1 VVEESDDEL
10 EPGEYVD
17 DLFETEK
24 EDYQPHRLI
33 PPEVAEELQ
42 SVCSQSRQA
51 ILLLEER
58 HILEGGRDDLVKV
71 YLPFEHAFVDLG
83 GRFPSDKFILE
94 ELRSVIGQA
103 PTVEMVLLTDVSDVS
118 SGKIPVVSLREE
130 LVTIVRYNSNCYEDI

>member
-1 VVEESDDEL
+1 VPRNCLNWLLVRV
-10 EPGEYVD
+10 YV
-17 DLFETEK
+17 LSTEK

-33 PPEVAEELQ
+33 PPEVAELQ

-103 PTVEMVLLTDVSDVS
+103 PTVEMVLLTDVS

-130 LVTIVRYNSNCYEDI
+130 LVTIVRYNSHYYEDI